1 MESRRRLRQRL
12 EQAGD
17 AAIGRRVGA
26 VDRTLQNLGGRACRR
41 YRRLPLLGLGG
52 YLEMWGRRRML
63 DRLFER
69 LSRNGPAF
77 LLRLTLGGLGRPEEL
92 RERPFTHACALSRH

>member
-17 AAIGRRVGA
+17 AAIGRLLRPP
-26 VDRTLQNLGGRACRR
+26 GRRIRDGRR
-41 YRRLPLLGLGG
+41 SRRLLLLGLGS
-52 YLEMWGRRRML
+52 YLEMRRRRRML

-69 LSRNGPAF
+69 FSRNGPP
-77 LLRLTLGGLGRPEEL
+77 LLLCLTLGGLGRPEEL